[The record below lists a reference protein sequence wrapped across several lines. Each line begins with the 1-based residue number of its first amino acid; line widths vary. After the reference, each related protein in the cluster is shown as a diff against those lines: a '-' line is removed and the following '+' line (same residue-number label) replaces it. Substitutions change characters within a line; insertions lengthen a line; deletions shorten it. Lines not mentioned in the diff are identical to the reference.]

1 MSKANTPQLMRTELH
16 AEAGHAHRQRSASS
30 LFSIKPAG
38 IFNEATAPSQLKVPA
53 MSKIFPQG
61 GTAPDSWHDQLRGFP
76 SATAEAVLA
85 FRDRPALDTL
95 DRALR
100 ALLEFYL
107 PRPSR
112 RSLAEEPGSA
122 RLKEDLGL
130 DSLALAEA
138 VFKWDDLFGVPIE
151 TREAAGL
158 TTLAQ
163 LRDFLAVK
171 MGVDA
176 PALPPS

>member
-1 MSKANTPQLMRTELH
+1 MSE
-16 AEAGHAHRQRSASS
+16 SFS
-30 LFSIKPAG
+30 LAAVSP
-38 IFNEATAPSQLKVPA
+38 EVVRE
-53 MSKIFPQG
+53 
-61 GTAPDSWHDQLRGFP
+61 HLRGFP
-76 SATAEAVLA
+76 PGTAEAVLA
-85 FRDRPALDTL
+85 FHDQPLRRTL

-107 PRPSR
+107 PRQGR

-122 RLKEDLGL
+122 RLREDLGL

-158 TTLAQ
+158 TTLDDLQA
-163 LRDFLAVK
+163 FLAGK
-171 MGVDA
+171 MGVA
-176 PALPPS
+176 EPPPPLP

>member
-1 MSKANTPQLMRTELH
+1 MKSWTPLGVAHWTVSTEVNP
-16 AEAGHAHRQRSASS
+16 SV
-30 LFSIKPAG
+30 FSIRAAA
-38 IFNEATAPSQLKVPA
+38 IFNEAAAGSRVKGSSMSQL
-53 MSKIFPQG
+53 FPLAA
-61 GTAPDSWHDQLRGFP
+61 TALDSWRDQLRGFP
-76 SATAEAVLA
+76 PATASAVLA
-85 FRDRPALDTL
+85 FREQPALATL

-107 PRPSR
+107 PRQGR
-112 RSLAEEPGSA
+112 RSLTEEPGSA

-158 TTLAQ
+158 STLEE
-163 LRDFLAVK
+163 LRDFLAGK
-171 MGVDA
+171 MGLDA
-176 PALPPS
+176 ASLPPS

>member
-1 MSKANTPQLMRTELH
+1 MSE
-16 AEAGHAHRQRSASS
+16 
-30 LFSIKPAG
+30 
-38 IFNEATAPSQLKVPA
+38 
-53 MSKIFPQG
+53 IFPQG
-61 GTAPDSWHDQLRGFP
+61 ATAPDLWRDQLRGFP
-76 SATAEAVLA
+76 PATADAVLA
-85 FRDRPALDTL
+85 FRDRPALATL

-107 PRPSR
+107 PGPR
-112 RSLAEEPGSA
+112 RHSLAEEPGSA

-158 TTLAQ
+158 ATLAD
-163 LRDFLAVK
+163 LRNFLAVK
-171 MGVDA
+171 MGLDD